1 MKNTANCS
9 AIVFSSKWVIEKRHI
24 SIFARL
30 LNMLTMS
37 LEIEY
42 LFYFLEKMVT
52 YYLNIE
58 LVTRLN
64 RYMLTYMYEEC
75 MYVCFMLY
83 DIDMFMVYFPDY
95 SPPPSLIF

>member
-1 MKNTANCS
+1 
-9 AIVFSSKWVIEKRHI
+9 
-24 SIFARL
+24 
-30 LNMLTMS
+30 MS

-95 SPPPSLIF
+95 SPPHPLFFSYVELKH